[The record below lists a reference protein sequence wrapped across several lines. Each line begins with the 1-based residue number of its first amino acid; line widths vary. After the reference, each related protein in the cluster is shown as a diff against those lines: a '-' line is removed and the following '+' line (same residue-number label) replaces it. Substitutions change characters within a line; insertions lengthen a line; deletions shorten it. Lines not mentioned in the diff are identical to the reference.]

1 VVGDI
6 AQAIFTFEV
15 AVKLAAEQRSP
26 LNFFTDK
33 EHAAW
38 NNLDFFIVAIG

>member
-15 AVKLAAEQRSP
+15 VVKLVAEQKP

-33 EHAAW
+33 ENAAW